1 MRFSRTKVQSQS
13 SKFLFYVAR
22 AGTEFMTST
31 RAHLLKKRNRQMSLE
46 GARDAVLVNVL
57 TFIS

>member
-1 MRFSRTKVQSQS
+1 MRFSRTKVQSQ
-13 SKFLFYVAR
+13 FLFYVAR

-46 GARDAVLVNVL
+46 GMQ
-57 TFIS
+57 S